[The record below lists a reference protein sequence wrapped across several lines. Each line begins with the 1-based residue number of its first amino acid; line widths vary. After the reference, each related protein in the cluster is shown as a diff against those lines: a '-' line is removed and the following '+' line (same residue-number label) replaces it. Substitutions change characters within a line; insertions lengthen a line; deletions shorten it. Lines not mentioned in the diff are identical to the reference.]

1 MKKVVTI
8 VGIRPD
14 FIRMAEIFRQL
25 DENEQIDHTMIHT
38 GQHFETQLSDIF
50 FNDLSIREPDIN
62 LEAGAYGK
70 HHYELTAEASV
81 KAIRRIR
88 KIKPDIV
95 LFLGDSN
102 SASLSLPIKR
112 DGWKVGHI
120 EAGMR
125 TYNEWMPEEINRVC
139 CDHMSSLLFTY
150 HNEYSQNLIKE
161 NISPEKIHMVGNTI
175 VEVCKPFANN
185 LFKTKKTEDFILVD
199 IHRAENLG
207 SGFKEVPVNRLIN
220 ILEYVNMTSKKWK
233 LPAKML
239 GFGRTKKVIV
249 DNNID
254 LGQIEVVDLMGYKD
268 FLKAQYHCKFMISDS
283 GTAQEEPAMLNTPV
297 LVPRDYTERFQSL
310 KYNCS
315 AMLNANQPAEKMMKE
330 SEVFLEGWFS
340 KEKPHSIE
348 WLGEG
353 NTSSMI
359 TDILLEKL

>member
-14 FIRMAEIFRQL
+14 FIRMAEVFRKL
-25 DENEQIDHTMIHT
+25 DENDKIEHTMIHT
-38 GQHFETQLSDIF
+38 GQHFETLLSDVF
-50 FNDLSIREPDIN
+50 FDDLSIRAPDIN
-62 LEAGAYGK
+62 LGAGAYGK
-70 HHYELTAEASV
+70 QHYELTAEASV
-81 KAIRRIR
+81 KAIRQIR
-88 KIKPDIV
+88 KIRPDIV

-139 CDHMSSLLFTY
+139 CDHMSSMLFTY
-150 HNEYSQNLIKE
+150 HDEYSQNLIKE

-175 VEVCKPFANN
+175 VEVCKPFAED
-185 LFKTKKTEDFILVD
+185 LFNEKKTEDFILVD

-207 SGFKEVPVNRLIN
+207 SGFKEVPIQRLKN
-220 ILEYVNMTSKKWK
+220 IIQYVNMCSKKWNM
-233 LPAKML
+233 PAKML
-239 GFGRTKKVIV
+239 GFGRTRQTILK
-249 DNNID
+249 NNID
-254 LGQIEVVDLMGYKD
+254 IGDIEVVDLMGYKD
-268 FLKAQYHCKFMISDS
+268 FLKAQYHCKFIISDS
-283 GTAQEEPAMLNTPV
+283 GTAQEEPALLNTPV

-315 AMLNANQPAEKMMKE
+315 AMLNANQDAEKMMNQ
-330 SEVFLEGWFS
+330 SEVFLAGWFS
-340 KEKPHSIE
+340 GEKPYSTE

-353 NTSSMI
+353 NTSQMI
-359 TDILLEKL
+359 TEILLEKL